1 MRILSFAPAYV
12 VQLITSLLGIFVITR
27 ILTPQ
32 EYGLYALA
40 LSLMSLCQSALF
52 SWSDVGIKRFLERAV
67 VRGQVAVL
75 AATVYSGLGVG
86 AVVLVVL
93 GCAGLAFSPNT
104 PGIATLL
111 VIGSA
116 AVIARQFSQ
125 VAKSFQLAALARNR
139 FLLMDCSENV
149 ISLAAGLALCWYAGM
164 GAAGIM
170 LGMLAGAL
178 VVVAYDVRSF
188 LGRLRGGLI
197 DLRLQ
202 REVIGFAAPIAAV
215 FFAEYIVASADRW
228 LIEYFLGSHALG
240 IYAVAYN
247 VADRAVSAV
256 FVALAVASYPLVMQ
270 AFERD
275 GAHAAR
281 MQALRYAELLMA
293 LSLPAIGGFIV
304 VSQRLAAI
312 FTGPAYAAE
321 VAPLMPLIGLAIFIN
336 GVRTHYVAQSM
347 HLARRTWLILA
358 SSVPAALVNLLAN
371 VVLLPRMG
379 LMGAV
384 WATVIAYALGLVVN
398 VVLMATTFPLPFPVR
413 ESAKALAGT
422 LIMCAVLQAV
432 PFPRSAIGLVA
443 MMLAGGACYGTAA
456 FGFDLIGVRTRA
468 IALLARRRP
477 AMWG

>member
-27 ILTPQ
+27 ILTPR

-52 SWSDVGIKRFLERAV
+52 SWSDVGIKRFLERAA

-75 AATVYSGLGVG
+75 AATVYSGFGVG
-86 AVVLVVL
+86 AAVLVILL
-93 GCAGLAFSPNT
+93 GGSLAFSHNA
-104 PGIATLL
+104 PGIGLLL

-116 AVIARQFSQ
+116 AVIARQLSQ

-170 LGMLAGAL
+170 LGMLAGAS
-178 VVVAYDVRSF
+178 VVLAYDVPSF
-188 LGRLRGGLI
+188 VQRLRGGLI

-228 LIEYFLGSHALG
+228 LIEYFLGAGAVG

-270 AFERD
+270 TFERN
-275 GAHAAR
+275 GRQAAR
-281 MQALRYAELLMA
+281 AQALRYAELLAA

-304 VSQRLAAI
+304 VSQRLATI
-312 FTGPAYAAE
+312 FTGPAFAAE
-321 VAPLMPLIGLAIFIN
+321 AGALMPLIGLAIFLQGI
-336 GVRTHYVAQSM
+336 RTHYVAQSL
-347 HLARRTWLILA
+347 HLARRTWLILV
-358 SSVPAALVNLLAN
+358 SSVPAALANLLAN

-384 WATVIAYALGLVVN
+384 WATVIAYALGLAIN
-398 VVLMATTFPLPFPVR
+398 VVLMAAVFPLPIPAR
-413 ESAKALAGT
+413 ESMKALAGT
-422 LIMCAVLQAV
+422 LIMCAVLKAV
-432 PFPRSAIGLVA
+432 PFPASALGLMA
-443 MMLAGGACYGTAA
+443 MILAGSVCYAAAA
-456 FGFDLIGVRTRA
+456 FGFDLVGVRTRA
-468 IALLARRRP
+468 VAMLAGRRP
-477 AMWG
+477 ALWG